1 MTPEKVCQFKR
12 QGGDKVKNITIMTTF
27 VFATG
32 AALLFFVAE
41 PAFAKNLGKGSVIED
56 NLHIGTITKI
66 GNKQLTISTKF
77 EKNAKTYTLHMHPEA
92 YVMTASRGQF
102 KKFSELKKGNLIAA
116 YGWYK
121 DGKWHA
127 RRIDILDPNDYL
139 VKRLAADAEA
149 GFYYKHER

>member
-1 MTPEKVCQFKR
+1 MKKTS
-12 QGGDKVKNITIMTTF
+12 IITTF
-27 VFATG
+27 VFAMG
-32 AALLFFVAE
+32 AMLLVSGAN

-56 NLHIGTITKI
+56 NLHVGVITKL

-77 EKNAKTYTLHMHPEA
+77 EKKSKTYTMHMHPDA

-102 KKFSELKKGNLIAA
+102 KKFTELKKGDLVAV

-121 DGKWHA
+121 GGKYTA
-127 RRIDILDPNDYL
+127 RRVDILDPNDYL
-139 VKRLAADAEA
+139 IKRLAKDAKA